1 MKSGRS
7 GGRFWKPLAGI
18 LPRWPRMRWPD
29 NGDPGTKL
37 LPAPGKSPNRAP
49 DQVKSITA
57 TKEPFGR
64 ASFSPIRR
72 ARYLARQDAFE
83 VEFADGLCFLESH
96 ESIRRANRIG
106 MNDKFMSVTIGPE
119 LQSHFIAT
127 YASQAQAR
135 VSWSFVRENA
145 PHEISPHH

>member
-37 LPAPGKSPNRAP
+37 SPAPGKSPNRAP

-83 VEFADGLCFLESH
+83 VALVHDGSIIAAALEERFTRKKHDERFPENAVRRCLDAPVDQSFQNFLPQSFELRHLKPASRLLH
-96 ESIRRANRIG
+96 ES
-106 MNDKFMSVTIGPE
+106 FS
-119 LQSHFIAT
+119 
-127 YASQAQAR
+127 
-135 VSWSFVRENA
+135 
-145 PHEISPHH
+145 